1 MANKKNVV
9 NRWDAVAIVNVS
21 KNTPTQQKAI
31 DEWNATQAKAAQK
44 SAQPGKKITKKK

>member
-9 NRWDAVAIVNVS
+9 DRWDAVAITNVS

-31 DEWNATQAKAAQK
+31 DEWNAMQAKAAQK
-44 SAQPGKKITKKK
+44 PAQPGKKTAKKK